1 MEMEKA
7 KEAAEKEQY
16 RMEVAA
22 SLSPEPTTQGDDITI
37 IRFRLP
43 KGKQLER
50 KFLVG
55 TPLKA
60 LEPPASSNLDSLGLL
75 FRCCSTTWW
84 WRGTPCRNTK

>member
-1 MEMEKA
+1 MCLLLIFFRAKELAKQQQAEAEINARKRIEMEKA

-22 SLSPEPTTQGDDITI
+22 SLSPEPTSHGDDITI

-55 TPLKA
+55 TPLKV
-60 LEPPASSNLDSLGLL
+60 
-75 FRCCSTTWW
+75 
-84 WRGTPCRNTK
+84 